1 MKSEERR
8 VKNPCAKVMLASIIN
23 KTNVPADLRSAGI
36 KYKDFFNPL
45 KNTII
50 RTYSPKGYTSVTV
63 GDTPTAC
70 ARQTMSTRSGA
81 ILEQITDIIANK
93 EVT

>member
-1 MKSEERR
+1 M
-8 VKNPCAKVMLASIIN
+8 
-23 KTNVPADLRSAGI
+23 
-36 KYKDFFNPL
+36 
-45 KNTII
+45 
-50 RTYSPKGYTSVTV
+50 GYTSVTV

>member
-1 MKSEERR
+1 MHLDFS
-8 VKNPCAKVMLASIIN
+8 LF
-23 KTNVPADLRSAGI
+23 TLRSSL
-36 KYKDFFNPL
+36 KYAPSQLVGDNFFNYFNSRLESTYPL
-45 KNTII
+45 EQRLIQ
-50 RTYSPKGYTSVTV
+50 TYSPKGYTSVTV

>member
-1 MKSEERR
+1 MLLCRR
-8 VKNPCAKVMLASIIN
+8 ICAPPELNIRI
-23 KTNVPADLRSAGI
+23 
-36 KYKDFFNPL
+36 FFNPL

-81 ILEQITDIIANK
+81 ILEQITDIIAK
-93 EVT
+93 QGSDIITRVAPLQVLALLELLIRG

>member
-1 MKSEERR
+1 MCRLICNRPELNIRICD
-8 VKNPCAKVMLASIIN
+8 PI
-23 KTNVPADLRSAGI
+23 
-36 KYKDFFNPL
+36 